1 MMESHH
7 TPVLYKESL
16 EYLITEKSGI
26 YFDGTLGFG
35 GHSAGILKSLNSD
48 AKLVATDIDGD
59 AFGFSKKNFEN
70 EKRMKL
76 YNFNFSKIDLIAKIE
91 AVPFFNGVFADLG
104 VSSFQLDNPD
114 SGFTYRADAKL
125 DLRMDK
131 NNELSAADVV
141 NTFSEE
147 EIADIIYKFGEEK
160 NSRAI
165 ARMIC
170 RKREQKKIES
180 TLEIVS
186 IINEITPFKYRIKT
200 LSRVFQAL
208 RIYINNELENL
219 QLFLNKA
226 IELLAPG
233 GRIVILTYHSLEDRI
248 VKETFKYETLDCVCP
263 KEYPVCKCDKE
274 QRLKIITKKPV
285 IPSDTE
291 IEENFRARSAKL
303 RAAERV

>member
-1 MMESHH
+1 
-7 TPVLYKESL
+7 
-16 EYLITEKSGI
+16 
-26 YFDGTLGFG
+26 
-35 GHSAGILKSLNSD
+35 
-48 AKLVATDIDGD
+48 
-59 AFGFSKKNFEN
+59 
-70 EKRMKL
+70 
-76 YNFNFSKIDLIAKIE
+76 
-91 AVPFFNGVFADLG
+91 
-104 VSSFQLDNPD
+104 
-114 SGFTYRADAKL
+114 
-125 DLRMDK
+125 
-131 NNELSAADVV
+131 
-141 NTFSEE
+141 
-147 EIADIIYKFGEEK
+147 
-160 NSRAI
+160 
-165 ARMIC
+165 MIC

-248 VKETFKYETLDCVCP
+248 VKETFKYETLDCICP